1 MAADLVS
8 IDSIRQAHCS
18 THSARATGDGQPLHV
33 ISALGRRLRLC
44 STSSWHGSIPWA
56 RSRPLSQP
64 TKGFQHG
71 SELDAQWSC
80 SSSRLGHVVELHE
93 QSKQYGTIR
102 RHGLWPPVEQQSARF
117 AIYVKKNSF
126 DLKRLP
132 FQNAS
137 VHTSASLKLATVQTI
152 TYLLATLVSRTPAQ
166 TTLIRKSPAYRAKL
180 AQHLDN
186 QL

>member
-1 MAADLVS
+1 MAADLVP

-33 ISALGRRLRLC
+33 ISAPGRRLRLC

-93 QSKQYGTIR
+93 QSKQYGTVR

-117 AIYVKKNSF
+117 AIYVKRIRS
-126 DLKRLP
+126 
-132 FQNAS
+132 
-137 VHTSASLKLATVQTI
+137 TSKDCLFKTPMCILQRVSSSLLYKQSPISWQLSSAE
-152 TYLLATLVSRTPAQ
+152 LR
-166 TTLIRKSPAYRAKL
+166 RKPL
-180 AQHLDN
+180 
-186 QL
+186 